1 MQVVRPVKMT
11 DLKALHELA
20 HLTGYGL
27 TTLSRDVDLLR
38 KRIQESEGACK
49 GEGDKPRGESYLF
62 VLEDLKAGRVVG
74 TSGIASKVGGFEPF
88 YSYRV
93 ETVVHESKELGI
105 RKEIKTLHLVA
116 EHNGP
121 CEIGSLFLHPE
132 YRVGGNGRLLS
143 LSRFLYM
150 AQNPGR
156 FDPMVIAEMRGVID
170 DKGRS
175 AFWDAV
181 GKHFFELDF
190 SKADALSLVNKKFIA
205 DLMPRHPIYV
215 PILPQEAQ
223 AVIGEVHTQTRPAI
237 ELLKSEGFK
246 WSGMVDIFEAGPVMV
261 AKLEDIRSVKESVV
275 GKVVEVMDG
284 EIEGTAMHVM
294 SLRADWRCARVNVV
308 VKEGGVMMGKEDAEG
323 LGVKVGDE
331 VRWATPRG
339 KESDK

>member
-1 MQVVRPVKMT
+1 MQIVRPVKMS
-11 DLKALHELA
+11 DLDALHKLA

-27 TTLSRDVDLLR
+27 TTLSRDVELLR
-38 KRIQESEGACK
+38 QRIQESETACAVPANK
-49 GEGDKPRGESYLF
+49 VRGESYLF

-88 YSYRV
+88 YTYRV

-105 RKEIKTLHLVA
+105 KKEIKTLHLVT

-150 AQNPGR
+150 AQNPAR
-156 FDPMVIAEMRGVID
+156 FDPVVIAEMRGVID
-170 DKGRS
+170 DQGRS

-181 GKHFFELDF
+181 GKHFFDLDF

-223 AVIGEVHTQTRPAI
+223 AVIGEVHTQTRPAL

-261 AKLEDIRSVKESVV
+261 AKLEEIRSVRESVL
-275 GKVVEVMDG
+275 GKVEELVGAEL
-284 EIEGTAMHVM
+284 EEGFMHVL
-294 SLRADWRCARVNVV
+294 SPKEGAGSRCARVA
-308 VKEGGVMMGKEDAEG
+308 VKVGKGGGLVMGRESAEG
-323 LGVKVGDE
+323 LEVNVGDV
-331 VRWATPRG
+331 VRWATPR
-339 KESDK
+339 